1 MSIRLRLATVFTV
14 ATAVIFAFGAWLFV
28 VELSSGL
35 LNLLDSQLKADLV
48 QAGRLVSTPARS
60 GTAGLPVPGQV
71 ILQVFDSSGHLR
83 GATPDSGDTLLLTA
97 AQLRQG
103 RTSALSITTTL
114 ENEPERV
121 VAEPFRAH
129 PGWVAVAATSLGTID
144 RAVSDVESGLVI
156 AGIVVLLIAGLGS
169 YGLGRAALSPVERL
183 RREVAALSDTGRGAT
198 VAVPRTNDEIAALAQ
213 TMNEL
218 LARLHNALDRQRAFV
233 ADAAHELRTPFA
245 VLQGELELASR
256 PGRDPEELTA
266 ALERASQ
273 EAARLTR
280 LANDLL
286 LLARSDE
293 EQIEVHAE
301 PMALRP
307 LLLESARA
315 FAGKAEEAGVT
326 FRVEASDE
334 LVALLDSDR
343 MRQAVDNL
351 LHNASRFAPVG
362 SEIVMAASARGH
374 DLVIEVSDSGPGFP
388 PEFLPHAFER
398 FSRPDSGRAR
408 AGGGTG
414 LGLSIVQAIATAHGG
429 KALARNRAEG
439 GASVAL
445 ELPGAVTAP

>member
-1 MSIRLRLATVFTV
+1 MIGYTLRRLGQ
-14 ATAVIFAFGAWLFV
+14 AVIVLLGLTVLVFLLEHIIPGSLARAILGPRASPGEIAAFDRV
-28 VELSSGL
+28 NGL
-35 LNLLDSQLKADLV
+35 D
-48 QAGRLVSTPARS
+48 RP
-60 GTAGLPVPGQV
+60 
-71 ILQVFDSSGHLR
+71 
-83 GATPDSGDTLLLTA
+83 
-97 AQLRQG
+97 
-103 RTSALSITTTL
+103 
-114 ENEPERV
+114 V
-121 VAEPFRAH
+121 VAQYLTFLSHVLHGNLGYSYRLNQSVDSLVVHELPNDLILVGIAICLALAIAVPLGVAQAARRNRAFDH
-129 PGWVAVAATSLGTID
+129 VTTGASFLLYSMPAYWLG
-144 RAVSDVESGLVI
+144 L
-156 AGIVVLLIAGLGS
+156 LLIAGLGS

-256 PGRDPEELTA
+256 PGRDPEELPV
-266 ALERASQ
+266 ALGRASQ

-315 FAGKAEEAGVT
+315 FAGKAEEVGVT
-326 FRVEASDE
+326 LRVEASDE

-388 PEFLPHAFER
+388 PDFLPHAFER

-414 LGLSIVQAIATAHGG
+414 LGLSIVQAIVTAHGG
-429 KALARNRAEG
+429 KALAGNRAEG
-439 GASVAL
+439 GATVTL
-445 ELPGAVTAP
+445 ELPGAVVR